1 MTSKVYFEVYSGL
14 YCEFLNYLVE
24 KEIFVSLI
32 KSTDFGFTATCMAKD
47 YKKIARA
54 AKKFQ
59 CKTKII
65 RKNGLYFKSRK
76 VLARKG
82 IVLSAALVFLY
93 VFLFSKLIW
102 RIDIIAPSKNITE
115 DVNSI
120 LYENNCYAGAVF
132 NQEKNQNIIQKIFM
146 DVDNVGY
153 VTLNFYKGILTCKVD
168 ATINKMPYL
177 ENSTSGNIT
186 ASLDGVIE
194 ELEIY
199 NGFSDIQIGQ
209 TVLKGDVL
217 VEPTYVDRNGTL
229 QQVMPRA
236 FIKAYCLK
244 EYSAQTDFN
253 KEVFIRT
260 GKYTEQVSLKFIG
273 KKILIKKADID
284 AYKQYESEKYFENIT
299 ILGFSLPLT
308 KETIRFY
315 EKESVNIEKD
325 EQSAYDAAKKAVDTT
340 IKSDTSLL
348 VADKYE
354 YYSKTTEDGVTV
366 FCRVYGHYDIT
377 V

>member
-32 KSTDFGFTATCMAKD
+32 KSTDFGFTAICMAKD

>member
-54 AKKFQ
+54 AKNFQ

-209 TVLKGDVL
+209 MVLKGDVL

-253 KEVFIRT
+253 KEVSIRT

-315 EKESVNIEKD
+315 AKESVNIEKD

-348 VADKYE
+348 LADKYE

>member
-14 YCEFLNYLVE
+14 YCDFLNYLVE

-32 KSTDFGFTATCMAKD
+32 KSTDFGFTAICMAKD

-65 RKNGLYFKSRK
+65 RKTGLYFKSK
-76 VLARKG
+76 KILARKG

-93 VFLFSKLIW
+93 FFLFSKLIW

-115 DVNSI
+115 DVNTI

-260 GKYTEQVSLKFIG
+260 GKYTEQVALKLIG
-273 KKILIKKADID
+273 KKILIKKADTD
-284 AYKQYESEKYFENIT
+284 AYKQYESEKYFENIN

-315 EKESVNIEKD
+315 EKESVKIEKD
-325 EQSAYDAAKKAVDTT
+325 EQSAYNAAKKAVDAT

-354 YYSKTTEDGVTV
+354 YYSKATEDSMTV

>member
-32 KSTDFGFTATCMAKD
+32 KSTDFGFTAICMAKD

-115 DVNSI
+115 DVNTI

-260 GKYTEQVSLKFIG
+260 GKYTQQVSLKLIG

>member
-14 YCEFLNYLVE
+14 YCDFLNYLVE

-32 KSTDFGFTATCMAKD
+32 KSTDFGFTAICMAKD

-54 AKKFQ
+54 AKNFQ

-102 RIDIIAPSKNITE
+102 RIDIIAPSKNITD
-115 DVNSI
+115 DVNSS

-366 FCRVYGHYDIT
+366 FCRVYGQYDIT

>member
-32 KSTDFGFTATCMAKD
+32 KSTDFGFTAICMAKD

-115 DVNSI
+115 DVNTI

>member
-54 AKKFQ
+54 AKNFQ

-260 GKYTEQVSLKFIG
+260 GKYTEQVALKLIG

-348 VADKYE
+348 LADKYE

>member
-54 AKKFQ
+54 AKNFQ

-253 KEVFIRT
+253 KEVSIRT
-260 GKYTEQVSLKFIG
+260 GKYTEQVSLKLIG

-299 ILGFSLPLT
+299 ILGFSMPLT

-315 EKESVNIEKD
+315 EKESVKIEKD

-354 YYSKTTEDGVTV
+354 YYSKATEDGVTV

>member
-82 IVLSAALVFLY
+82 IVLSAALAFLY

-260 GKYTEQVSLKFIG
+260 GKYTQQVSLKLIG

>member
-14 YCEFLNYLVE
+14 YCDFLNYLVE

-32 KSTDFGFTATCMAKD
+32 KSTDFGFTAICMAKD

-65 RKNGLYFKSRK
+65 RKTGLYFKSK
-76 VLARKG
+76 KILARKG

-93 VFLFSKLIW
+93 FFLFSKLIW

-115 DVNSI
+115 DVNTI

-177 ENSTSGNIT
+177 ENSTNGNIT

-260 GKYTEQVSLKFIG
+260 GKYTEQVALKLIG
-273 KKILIKKADID
+273 KKILIKKADTD
-284 AYKQYESEKYFENIT
+284 AYKQYESEKYFENIN

-315 EKESVNIEKD
+315 EKESVKIEKD
-325 EQSAYDAAKKAVDTT
+325 EQSAYNAAKKAVDAT

-354 YYSKTTEDGVTV
+354 YYSKATEDSMTV

>member
-32 KSTDFGFTATCMAKD
+32 KSTDFGFTAICMAKD

-115 DVNSI
+115 DVNTI

-209 TVLKGDVL
+209 TVLKGDIL

-260 GKYTEQVSLKFIG
+260 GKYTQQVSLKLIG

>member
-82 IVLSAALVFLY
+82 IVLSVALVFLY

-209 TVLKGDVL
+209 TVLKGDIL

>member
-93 VFLFSKLIW
+93 FFLFSKLIW

-115 DVNSI
+115 DVNTI

-209 TVLKGDVL
+209 TVFKGDVL

-260 GKYTEQVSLKFIG
+260 GKYTEQVALKFIG
-273 KKILIKKADID
+273 KKILIKKADTD
-284 AYKQYESEKYFENIT
+284 TYKQYESEKYFENIN

-315 EKESVNIEKD
+315 EKESVKIEKD
-325 EQSAYDAAKKAVDTT
+325 EQSAYNAAKKAVYAT

>member
-14 YCEFLNYLVE
+14 YCDFLNYLVE

-32 KSTDFGFTATCMAKD
+32 KSTDFGFTAICMAKD

-54 AKKFQ
+54 AKNFQ

-199 NGFSDIQIGQ
+199 NGFSDFQIGQ
-209 TVLKGDVL
+209 RVLKGDVL

-273 KKILIKKADID
+273 KKILI
-284 AYKQYESEKYFENIT
+284 
-299 ILGFSLPLT
+299 
-308 KETIRFY
+308 
-315 EKESVNIEKD
+315 
-325 EQSAYDAAKKAVDTT
+325 
-340 IKSDTSLL
+340 
-348 VADKYE
+348 
-354 YYSKTTEDGVTV
+354 
-366 FCRVYGHYDIT
+366 
-377 V
+377 

>member
-1 MTSKVYFEVYSGL
+1 M
-14 YCEFLNYLVE
+14 
-24 KEIFVSLI
+24 
-32 KSTDFGFTATCMAKD
+32 
-47 YKKIARA
+47 
-54 AKKFQ
+54 
-59 CKTKII
+59 
-65 RKNGLYFKSRK
+65 
-76 VLARKG
+76 
-82 IVLSAALVFLY
+82 SAALVFLY

-209 TVLKGDVL
+209 TVLKGDIL

-244 EYSAQTDFN
+244 EYSVQTDFN

-273 KKILIKKADID
+273 KKILIKKADTD

-315 EKESVNIEKD
+315 EKESVKIEKD
-325 EQSAYDAAKKAVDTT
+325 EQSAYNVAKKAVDTT

>member
-14 YCEFLNYLVE
+14 YCDFLNYLVE

-32 KSTDFGFTATCMAKD
+32 KSTDFGFTAICMAKD

-65 RKNGLYFKSRK
+65 RKNGLYFKSK
-76 VLARKG
+76 KILARKG
-82 IVLSAALVFLY
+82 IVLSAALVFLCF
-93 VFLFSKLIW
+93 FLFSKLIW

-260 GKYTEQVSLKFIG
+260 GKYTEQVALKLIG
-273 KKILIKKADID
+273 KKILIKKADTD
-284 AYKQYESEKYFENIT
+284 AYKQYESEKYFENIN

-315 EKESVNIEKD
+315 EKESVKIEKD
-325 EQSAYDAAKKAVDTT
+325 EQSAYNAAKKAVDAT

-354 YYSKTTEDGVTV
+354 YYSKTTEGGVTV

>member
-260 GKYTEQVSLKFIG
+260 SKYTEQVSLKFIG

>member
-32 KSTDFGFTATCMAKD
+32 KSTDFGFTAICMAKD

-54 AKKFQ
+54 AKNFQ

-93 VFLFSKLIW
+93 FFLFSKLIW

-120 LYENNCYAGAVF
+120 LYDNNCYAGAVF

-209 TVLKGDVL
+209 TVLKGDIL

-260 GKYTEQVSLKFIG
+260 GKYTEQVSLKLIG

-284 AYKQYESEKYFENIT
+284 AYKQYESEKYFANIN

-308 KETIRFY
+308 RETIRFY
-315 EKESVNIEKD
+315 EKESVKIEKD

>member
-82 IVLSAALVFLY
+82 VVLSAALVFLY
-93 VFLFSKLIW
+93 FFLFSKLIW

-115 DVNSI
+115 DVNTI

-186 ASLDGVIE
+186 ASIDGVIE

-260 GKYTEQVSLKFIG
+260 GKYTEQVALKLIG
-273 KKILIKKADID
+273 KKILIKKADTD
-284 AYKQYESEKYFENIT
+284 AYKQYESEKCFENIN
-299 ILGFSLPLT
+299 ILGFRLPLT

-315 EKESVNIEKD
+315 EKESVKIEKD
-325 EQSAYDAAKKAVDTT
+325 EQSAYNAAKKAVDTT

>member
-14 YCEFLNYLVE
+14 YCDFLNYLVE

-32 KSTDFGFTATCMAKD
+32 KSTDFGFTAICMAKD

-65 RKNGLYFKSRK
+65 RKTGLYFKSK
-76 VLARKG
+76 KILARKG

-93 VFLFSKLIW
+93 FFLFSKLIW

-115 DVNSI
+115 DVNTI

-177 ENSTSGNIT
+177 ENSTNGNIT

-199 NGFSDIQIGQ
+199 TGFSDIQIGQ

-260 GKYTEQVSLKFIG
+260 GKYTEQVALKLIG
-273 KKILIKKADID
+273 KKILIKKADTD
-284 AYKQYESEKYFENIT
+284 AYKQYESEKYFENIN

-315 EKESVNIEKD
+315 EKESVKIEKD
-325 EQSAYDAAKKAVDTT
+325 EQSAYNAAKKAVDAT

-354 YYSKTTEDGVTV
+354 YYSKATEDSMTV

>member
-24 KEIFVSLI
+24 KEIFLSLI

-209 TVLKGDVL
+209 TVLKGDIL

-253 KEVFIRT
+253 KEVSIRT

>member
-1 MTSKVYFEVYSGL
+1 LTSKVYFEIYSGL

-32 KSTDFGFTATCMAKD
+32 KSTDFGFTAICMAKD

-65 RKNGLYFKSRK
+65 RKNGLYFKSK
-76 VLARKG
+76 KILARKG

-209 TVLKGDVL
+209 TVLKGDIL

-260 GKYTEQVSLKFIG
+260 GKYTEQVALKLIG

-284 AYKQYESEKYFENIT
+284 AYKQYESEKCFENIN

-308 KETIRFY
+308 RETIRFY
-315 EKESVNIEKD
+315 EKESVKIEKD
-325 EQSAYDAAKKAVDTT
+325 EQSAYNAAKKAVDTT

-354 YYSKTTEDGVTV
+354 YYSKTTEGGVTV

>member
-32 KSTDFGFTATCMAKD
+32 KSTDFGFTAICMAKD

-93 VFLFSKLIW
+93 FFLFSKLIW

-120 LYENNCYAGAVF
+120 LYDNNCYAGAVF

-209 TVLKGDVL
+209 TVLKGDIL

-260 GKYTEQVSLKFIG
+260 GKYTEQVSLKLIG

-315 EKESVNIEKD
+315 GKESVNIEKD

>member
-14 YCEFLNYLVE
+14 YCDFLNYLVE

-82 IVLSAALVFLY
+82 IVLSAALAFLY

-115 DVNSI
+115 DVNTI

>member
-54 AKKFQ
+54 AKNFQ

-260 GKYTEQVSLKFIG
+260 GKYTEQVSLKLIG

>member
-260 GKYTEQVSLKFIG
+260 GKYTQQVSLKLIG
-273 KKILIKKADID
+273 KKILIKKADTD
-284 AYKQYESEKYFENIT
+284 VYKQYESEKYFENIT

-315 EKESVNIEKD
+315 EKESVSIEKD

>member
-260 GKYTEQVSLKFIG
+260 GKYTEQVSLKFIS
-273 KKILIKKADID
+273 KKILIKKADTD
-284 AYKQYESEKYFENIT
+284 VYKQYESEKYFENIT

>member
-82 IVLSAALVFLY
+82 IVLSVALVFLY

-209 TVLKGDVL
+209 TVLKGDIL

-260 GKYTEQVSLKFIG
+260 SKYTEQVSLKFIG

>member
-82 IVLSAALVFLY
+82 IVLSAALAFLY

-115 DVNSI
+115 DVNTI

-209 TVLKGDVL
+209 TVLKGDIL

-260 GKYTEQVSLKFIG
+260 GKYTQQVSLKLIG

>member
-120 LYENNCYAGAVF
+120 LYDNNCYAGAVF
-132 NQEKNQNIIQKIFM
+132 NQEKNQNI
-146 DVDNVGY
+146 
-153 VTLNFYKGILTCKVD
+153 
-168 ATINKMPYL
+168 
-177 ENSTSGNIT
+177 
-186 ASLDGVIE
+186 
-194 ELEIY
+194 
-199 NGFSDIQIGQ
+199 
-209 TVLKGDVL
+209 VLRHVW
-217 VEPTYVDRNGTL
+217 
-229 QQVMPRA
+229 
-236 FIKAYCLK
+236 
-244 EYSAQTDFN
+244 
-253 KEVFIRT
+253 
-260 GKYTEQVSLKFIG
+260 
-273 KKILIKKADID
+273 KK
-284 AYKQYESEKYFENIT
+284 
-299 ILGFSLPLT
+299 
-308 KETIRFY
+308 
-315 EKESVNIEKD
+315 
-325 EQSAYDAAKKAVDTT
+325 
-340 IKSDTSLL
+340 
-348 VADKYE
+348 
-354 YYSKTTEDGVTV
+354 
-366 FCRVYGHYDIT
+366 
-377 V
+377 

>member
-260 GKYTEQVSLKFIG
+260 GKYTQQVSLKLIG

>member
-82 IVLSAALVFLY
+82 IVLSVALVFLY

-209 TVLKGDVL
+209 TVLKGDIL

-260 GKYTEQVSLKFIG
+260 GKYTEQVALKLIG

>member
-24 KEIFVSLI
+24 KEIFLSLI

-209 TVLKGDVL
+209 MVLKGDVL

-253 KEVFIRT
+253 KEVSIRT

>member
-82 IVLSAALVFLY
+82 IVLSVALVFLY

-260 GKYTEQVSLKFIG
+260 GKYTEQVSLKFIS
-273 KKILIKKADID
+273 KKILIKKADTD
-284 AYKQYESEKYFENIT
+284 VYKQYESEKYFENIT

>member
-32 KSTDFGFTATCMAKD
+32 KSTDFGFTAICMAKD

-54 AKKFQ
+54 AKNFQ

-284 AYKQYESEKYFENIT
+284 AYKQYESEKYFENIN

-315 EKESVNIEKD
+315 EKESVSIEKD

>member
-32 KSTDFGFTATCMAKD
+32 KSTDFGFTAICMAKD

-82 IVLSAALVFLY
+82 IVLSVALVFLY

-115 DVNSI
+115 DVNTI

-260 GKYTEQVSLKFIG
+260 GKYTEQVALKLIG

-348 VADKYE
+348 LADKYE

>member
-209 TVLKGDVL
+209 TVLKGDIL

-260 GKYTEQVSLKFIG
+260 GKYTEQVALKLIG

>member
-1 MTSKVYFEVYSGL
+1 M
-14 YCEFLNYLVE
+14 
-24 KEIFVSLI
+24 
-32 KSTDFGFTATCMAKD
+32 
-47 YKKIARA
+47 
-54 AKKFQ
+54 
-59 CKTKII
+59 
-65 RKNGLYFKSRK
+65 
-76 VLARKG
+76 
-82 IVLSAALVFLY
+82 
-93 VFLFSKLIW
+93 
-102 RIDIIAPSKNITE
+102 
-115 DVNSI
+115 
-120 LYENNCYAGAVF
+120 
-132 NQEKNQNIIQKIFM
+132 
-146 DVDNVGY
+146 
-153 VTLNFYKGILTCKVD
+153 
-168 ATINKMPYL
+168 
-177 ENSTSGNIT
+177 
-186 ASLDGVIE
+186 
-194 ELEIY
+194 
-199 NGFSDIQIGQ
+199 
-209 TVLKGDVL
+209 LKGDIL